1 MVLEDHV
8 GIPWIYTT
16 LVFYGMFKPIQTSET
31 RSSMTLTSCR
41 RNERLRDL
49 ARRLSLNRKPLC
61 AGGCELRFV
70 CPTCCIFSRI
80 DEPISDQAH
89 SLEHSYLRRLTTAAR
104 DCSLVTVSLIRKRT

>member
-8 GIPWIYTT
+8 GIPWIYIT

-70 CPTCCIFSRI
+70 CAVFSCI
-80 DEPISDQAH
+80 DDPISDQAYL
-89 SLEHSYLRRLTTAAR
+89 LEPLYLA
-104 DCSLVTVSLIRKRT
+104 D